1 MDDARAW
8 KNNLNTNLAD
18 LIIRQ
23 AIINKNGA
31 YGYIKDCIG
40 TVCYKN
46 KTAFF
51 HIEGEISGTID
62 ISFTDFGLSQ
72 TLKTPSNI
80 YGDVTSGQYKLL
92 AAAEDESKNILYIK
106 VFSNN
111 ASVQLSATAV
121 GIYGATF
128 AVTFA

>member
-1 MDDARAW
+1 MIDW
-8 KNNLNTNLAD
+8 FLHILNTNLAD
-18 LIIRQ
+18 LIIRH
-23 AIINKNGA
+23 AIINKNGT

-46 KTAFF
+46 KIAFF
-51 HIEGEISGTID
+51 HVEGEISGTID
-62 ISFTDFGLSQ
+62 LSFADFGLSP

-92 AAAEDESKNILYIK
+92 AVAEDENKNILYIR

-111 ASVQLSATAV
+111 ASVQLSVTAV
-121 GIYGATF
+121 GNYGATF
-128 AVTFA
+128 AVIFA

>member
-1 MDDARAW
+1 M
-8 KNNLNTNLAD
+8 
-18 LIIRQ
+18 IIQQ
-23 AIINKNGA
+23 AIINKNGV

-62 ISFTDFGLSQ
+62 LSFTDFGLSQ
-72 TLKTPSNI
+72 TLKTPSSI

-92 AAAEDESKNILYIK
+92 ATAEDENKNILYIR

-128 AVTFA
+128 AVIFA